1 MLSDLLKEMGPLK
14 EKIEKMKNDTVEL
27 RVTGSSGAGM
37 VNVTLNGNY
46 FIEDLTI
53 SDEVMKMNDKNM
65 LEVLITSAFNDAVQ
79 KVTNE
84 ITKLGAKAIGQ
95 MGLPF

>member
-1 MLSDLLKEMGPLK
+1 MFSDLLKEMGPLK
-14 EKIEKMKNDTVEL
+14 EKIEKMKNDTVQL

-46 FIEDLTI
+46 FIEDLAI

-84 ITKLGAKAIGQ
+84 ITKLGAQAIGQ